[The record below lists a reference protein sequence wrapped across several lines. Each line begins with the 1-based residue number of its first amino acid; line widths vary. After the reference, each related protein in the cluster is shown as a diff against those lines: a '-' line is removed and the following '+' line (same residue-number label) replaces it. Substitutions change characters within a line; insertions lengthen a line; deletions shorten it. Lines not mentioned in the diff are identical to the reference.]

1 MIKKQVLRDKNP
13 NLISIAPMLDY
24 TDVFF
29 RLFFRHISTHTM
41 LYTEMLPTGAVL
53 HQPSSFLKNQRTRG
67 PLTAQL
73 GGSNPRELAECAYRL
88 EQAGFDGVNLN
99 AGCPSERVQ
108 AGSFG
113 ATLMKNPA
121 LIADCYQAMAT
132 KVKIPVSIKT
142 RLGFI
147 GEDLMEKTDNLTRI
161 LYQAGCRHLI
171 FHARP
176 AALNKSPKE
185 NRQNLP
191 LHYDIVYKI
200 KEKYP
205 DLFITL
211 NGSVLSHE
219 TLQTHLQHVDG
230 VMIGRWAYGNPYAL
244 CTLDK
249 IYFDD
254 NHPILKRT
262 EILEQMLPTLQ
273 KAPAFLQAVK
283 SMMGLFHGTPYAKK
297 YKNVLMERNC
307 ELLKEFI
314 SFLKPLDF

>member
-1 MIKKQVLRDKNP
+1 MIKKQVFRDKNP

-24 TDVFF
+24 TDTFF
-29 RLFFRHISTHTM
+29 RLFFRHICVHAM
-41 LYTEMLPTGAVL
+41 LYTEMLPIGAVL
-53 HQPSSFLKNQRTRG
+53 HQPQTFLKAQRTPG

-73 GGSNPRELAECAYRL
+73 GGNNPGELAECAYRL

-113 ATLMKNPA
+113 ASLMKTPEV
-121 LIADCYQAMAT
+121 IADCYQAMAS

-142 RLGFI
+142 RLGFV
-147 GEDLMEKTDNLTRI
+147 GEDLAEKTQNLTKI

-191 LHYDIVYKI
+191 LHYEIVYKI
-200 KEKYP
+200 KAKYP
-205 DLFITL
+205 DLSITL
-211 NGSVLSHE
+211 NGSILSDEAIH
-219 TLQTHLQHVDG
+219 THLQHVDG

-244 CTLDK
+244 TRIDK
-249 IYFDD
+249 DYFGDD
-254 NHPILKRT
+254 HPILKRT
-262 EILEQMLPTLQ
+262 EILEKMIPILE
-273 KAPAFLQAVK
+273 KAPAFLEAAK

-297 YKNVLMERNC
+297 YKNVLMARDLG
-307 ELLKEFI
+307 LLKEWLTTI
-314 SFLKPLDF
+314 KE

>member
-1 MIKKQVLRDKNP
+1 MIKKQVFRDKNP

-24 TDVFF
+24 TDTFF
-29 RLFFRHISTHTM
+29 RLFFRHICIHAM
-41 LYTEMLPTGAVL
+41 LYTEMLPVGAVL
-53 HQPSSFLKNQRTRG
+53 YQPQTFLKTQRTPG

-73 GGSNPRELAECAYRL
+73 GGNNPIELAECAHRL

-113 ATLMKNPA
+113 ASLMKNPEI
-121 LIADCYQAMAT
+121 IADCYQAMAS

-142 RLGFI
+142 RLGFV
-147 GEDLMEKTDNLTRI
+147 GEDLAEKTQKLTQI

-191 LHYDIVYKI
+191 LHYEIVYKI
-200 KEKYP
+200 KAKYP

-211 NGSVLSHE
+211 NGSILSDEAIH
-219 TLQTHLQHVDG
+219 THLQHVNG

-244 CTLDK
+244 TRIDK
-249 IYFDD
+249 DYFGDD
-254 NHPILKRT
+254 HPILTRT
-262 EILEQMLPTLQ
+262 EILENMIPILE
-273 KAPAFLQAVK
+273 KAPSFLQAAK

-297 YKNVLMERNC
+297 YKNVLMARDPA
-307 ELLKEFI
+307 LLKAWLTTIKE
-314 SFLKPLDF
+314 